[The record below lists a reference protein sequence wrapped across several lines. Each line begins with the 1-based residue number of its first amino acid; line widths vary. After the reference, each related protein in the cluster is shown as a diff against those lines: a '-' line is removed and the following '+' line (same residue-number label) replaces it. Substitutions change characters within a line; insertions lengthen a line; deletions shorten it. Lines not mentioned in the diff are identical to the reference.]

1 MNCCGQS
8 VNPWHFAACTPVL
21 HPLQTSIAPELTGVT
36 SSRRSH
42 GIIDTISR
50 TLFGGRLIYYGPTYL
65 SNMFGPFNLL
75 NAHRCWVI
83 NPWAYNKAACKK
95 LYDMTLDLIT
105 QVESEVGLKA
115 SQPQGIAADGVTD
128 SSSLETA
135 PGSTSN
141 GSSGEP
147 VSSAIGGSTVSYMAA
162 VGTGLK
168 QRQQQAAAAPL
179 GVEEVNGA
187 LSAEALPAKGS

>member
-1 MNCCGQS
+1 M
-8 VNPWHFAACTPVL
+8 A
-21 HPLQTSIAPELTGVT
+21 

-50 TLFGGRLIYYGPTYL
+50 ALFGGRLIYYGPTYL

-75 NAHRCWVI
+75 NAHRCWAL

-95 LYDMTLDLIT
+95 LYDMTLDLIA
-105 QVESEVGLKA
+105 QVEGELGLKA

-128 SSSLETA
+128 TSSSLETG

-141 GSSGEP
+141 GSDAEP
-147 VSSAIGGSTVSYMAA
+147 ASSAVGGSTVTYMAA

-168 QRQQQAAAAPL
+168 QRQQQAAAAPM
-179 GVEEVNGA
+179 GVEEVNLA